1 MRLSWCLST
10 MVMAALVAPAVLPAA
25 AQSTPSLQ
33 PSTKIKVQL
42 KTKLDT
48 KKSKVGDKVEA
59 QIKEEIKNGDTVVLP
74 KNSLLEGTVT
84 EVDESNHGSSGK
96 IGVLFTQATDKKGA
110 VLLHLRGAIMHV
122 MVDESLNASQVS
134 IPTEMGG
141 SGIPMTGVSMQSNAG
156 NGWDHSSDGKPIS
169 YALMNTFNGTGTDLG
184 GIIQSPKDNFHLDGG
199 TQVEVQVLT
208 GAGQ

>member
-1 MRLSWCLST
+1 MI
-10 MVMAALVAPAVLPAA
+10 MAALSAPTAMPLSAQTAPA
-25 AQSTPSLQ
+25 LQ

-59 QIKEEIKNGDTVVLP
+59 QVKNEVKNGDTVLLP

-84 EVDESNHGSSGK
+84 EVDESAHGSSGK
-96 IGVLFTQATDKKGA
+96 IGVLFTEAIDKKGT

-122 MVDESLNASQVS
+122 IADSMDYGQLAV
-134 IPTEMGG
+134 PTEMGG
-141 SGIPMTGVSMQSNAG
+141 SGVPIASAGVQTGLE

-169 YALMNTFNGTGTDLG
+169 YALMNTFNGSGTDLG
-184 GIIQSPKDNFHLDGG
+184 GLIQSPKDNFHLDSG
-199 TQVEVQVLT
+199 TQVEVQVLA
-208 GAGQ
+208 GAAQ